1 MKSKQIAAVGLAVF
15 IATVMP
21 VESASAQQPPSL
33 AGTYTVVS
41 SPPFGPS
48 PVGQM
53 TLGADGHYSI
63 ILARSNLP
71 KIAAGTR
78 DKGTAEEDKAIV
90 GGSIGHFGTY
100 AVDPQQKTL
109 TFNVQA
115 STFPNWNGATFKR
128 ALKVSGDQ
136 LTYTNASPS
145 NGGPP
150 NEVVWKR
157 VK

>member
-1 MKSKQIAAVGLAVF
+1 MKHQPVAAISLAVL
-15 IATVMP
+15 IATVWP
-21 VESASAQQPPSL
+21 VESTAAQQLPSL
-33 AGTYTVVS
+33 AGTYAVVS
-41 SPPFGPS
+41 SPPFGPH

-53 TLGADGHYSI
+53 LLGADGHYAL

-100 AVDPQQKTL
+100 AVDAQQKTL
-109 TFNVQA
+109 TFHVQA
-115 STFPNWNGATFKR
+115 STFPNWNGATFDR

-136 LTYTNASPS
+136 LTYTNTSPS